1 MIQPGIHDAK
11 RPGVKVVNAV
21 AAMAALF
28 DKACAPQQ
36 PQMFGNSGTGN
47 RKGLGDATGG
57 KTASAQQIEYG
68 SAGGI
73 GERAKNKLG
82 RMCNRK
88 VTHNA

>member
-11 RPGVKVVNAV
+11 WPGVEAVNAFATV
-21 AAMAALF
+21 AGFF

-36 PQMFGNSGTGN
+36 PQMLGNGGTGN

-57 KTASAQQIEYG
+57 KTASAQQIEHG
-68 SAGGI
+68 AAGGI
-73 GERAKNKLG
+73 GERAKNSLG